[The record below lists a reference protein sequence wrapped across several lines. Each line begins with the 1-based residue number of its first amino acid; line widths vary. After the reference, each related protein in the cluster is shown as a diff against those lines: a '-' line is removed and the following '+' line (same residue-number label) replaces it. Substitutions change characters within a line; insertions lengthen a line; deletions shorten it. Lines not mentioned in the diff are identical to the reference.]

1 MRRGIVTA
9 GALTVD
15 RVKRVDGWPAQ
26 DGLATIEDESHEGG
40 ASSFNMAVDLRRLDA
55 PFPVSTVGL
64 LGDDADARLIA
75 GALAAEGVDVSGLR
89 TTREA
94 PTSYTD
100 VISDRVTGRR
110 TFFHRQGCNAIATP
124 DDYDV
129 AASTARWL
137 HLGMPGV
144 HRTMDAPWQGDA
156 NGWVTVLR
164 RARAAGLR
172 TNVELVSLAPAR
184 IAAVARPLLP
194 HLDALVVNDIEIGAV
209 AGIATVRDGTT
220 DASACLR
227 AAQAVLDAGAMEVVA
242 VHFPRGAVAVAR
254 DGTIVSRPSVAV
266 PESEVVGTNG
276 AGDAFAAGMLIALH
290 EGWALDRGLVL
301 AHAAA
306 AASLRA
312 LTTIGSVEPW
322 PACLALAERWGWRT
336 PLNL

>member
-1 MRRGIVTA
+1 MRQGVVTA

-64 LGDDADARLIA
+64 LGDDADARLIRS
-75 GALAAEGVDVSGLR
+75 ALAAEGVDVSGIR
-89 TTREA
+89 TTQAA

-129 AASTARWL
+129 SASSARWL
-137 HLGMPGV
+137 HMGMPGV

-164 RARAAGLR
+164 RARDAGLR
-172 TNVELVSLAPAR
+172 TNVELVSLAPER

-194 HLDALVVNDIEIGAV
+194 HLDALVVNDVEIGAV
-209 AGIATVRDGTT
+209 AGIATLRDGAT
-220 DASACLR
+220 DAAACLR
-227 AAQAVLDAGAMEVVA
+227 AARTVLEAGAMDIVV
-242 VHFPRGAVAVAR
+242 VHFPRGAVAVTR
-254 DGTIVSRPSVAV
+254 EGTVASQASVAV
-266 PESEVVGTNG
+266 PDAEVVGANG

-290 EGWALDRGLVL
+290 EGWPLQRGLVL

-312 LTTIGSVEPW
+312 LTTIGSIEPW
-322 PACLALAERWGWRT
+322 PACLALAERWGWRD